1 MHIATVSLRN
11 FRCFDWNN
19 PALLEFHDGLTALIG
34 PNNAGKSAALRS
46 IYELRNVW
54 SSIFSC
60 LMPHSQY
67 SARVEPIGVS
77 DVAEIANSD
86 DPTRFEIS
94 ISLNNSST
102 ENDPNYYFI
111 TYIEILYNIEN
122 RTIHPKL
129 IKGINS
135 LGNTHTLNEQ
145 TIKSANNIVGPVILY
160 ENSKFNFSALQS
172 FLDDLN
178 RARFFP
184 AFRNAINE
192 GASNYYDMPV
202 GTALV
207 STWDTWKAGNIKKS
221 KVAIGRVE
229 RKIAEL
235 LGFNSLQIN
244 ADSQGKSLDVYI
256 NGHPHKLYEIGSGVA
271 QLVITLASALVME
284 PTYILIDEPELSLH
298 PTLQLSFLTALF
310 EHCGKGLLFATH
322 SYGLARTAAE
332 KILVVQR
339 SHATRMQPLNSKN
352 INLAELLGE
361 LGYAARLEIGCECIL
376 LVEGPTD
383 VLFFQEFLRK
393 LKIDQ
398 KFVIMQLG
406 GSSLINAN
414 ISTHIAEIC
423 RIADARNIRIFIDS
437 ERKSE
442 DEPLAPD
449 RSDFVSACKQF
460 GIEVAVSERRA
471 TENYFEDNAI
481 RKALGEGYKPLE
493 PFQLLKEC
501 NKPWQKSQNWKIAR
515 ETEFVD
521 IEHTDLGKFL
531 KSLAQ

>member
-11 FRCFDWNN
+11 FRCFDWKN
-19 PALLEFHDGLTALIG
+19 PAVLEFHHGLTALIG

-46 IYELRNVW
+46 IYELRSVW
-54 SSIFSC
+54 LSIFAC
-60 LMPHSQY
+60 LMPQSQY
-67 SARVEPIGVS
+67 TARAEPIGVS
-77 DVAEIANSD
+77 DITELANSH
-86 DPTRFEIS
+86 DPTRIEIS
-94 ISLNNSST
+94 ISLTNSST
-102 ENDPNYYFI
+102 ESDPNYYFV
-111 TYIEILYNIEN
+111 TYIEISYNLES
-122 RTIHPKL
+122 RSIHPKL
-129 IKGINS
+129 IKGVNS
-135 LGNTHTLNEQ
+135 LGNIHTLNEPN
-145 TIKSANNIVGPVILY
+145 IKSANNVAGPIIVYGHVRI
-160 ENSKFNFSALQS
+160 NFAALQS
-172 FLDDLN
+172 FLNDLN
-178 RARFFP
+178 KARFFP

-207 STWDTWKAGNIKKS
+207 STWDTWKAGNVKKS

-229 RKIAEL
+229 QKIAEL

-271 QLVITLASALVME
+271 QLVMTLASALVME

-310 EHCGKGLLFATH
+310 EHCSTGLLFATH

-332 KILVVQR
+332 RILVVQR
-339 SHATRMQPLNSKN
+339 SHATTMQPLNSSN

-361 LGYAARLEIGCECIL
+361 LGYAARLEIGCERIL

-406 GSSLINAN
+406 GSSLINGN
-414 ISTHIAEIC
+414 ISTHLAEIC
-423 RIADARNIRIFIDS
+423 RIADARNIKIFIDS

-442 DEPLAPD
+442 GAPLSPE
-449 RSDFVSACKQF
+449 RENFVSACKQF

-481 RKALGEGYKPLE
+481 LKVLGGDYKSLG

-501 NKPWQKSQNWKIAR
+501 NKPWHKSQNWKIAR
-515 ETEFVD
+515 ETEFAD

-531 KSLAQ
+531 KSLTL

>member
-19 PALLEFHDGLTALIG
+19 PAILEFHYGLTALIG

-46 IYELRNVW
+46 IYELRSVW
-54 SSIFSC
+54 QSIFAC
-60 LMPHSQY
+60 LMPHAQY
-67 SARVEPIGVS
+67 SARAEPTGVS
-77 DVAEIANSD
+77 DITELANSD
-86 DPTRFEIS
+86 DPTRIEIS
-94 ISLNNSST
+94 ISLNNSPT
-102 ENDPNYYFI
+102 DNNPNHYHI
-111 TYIEILYNIEN
+111 THIEVLYDLEN
-122 RTIHPKL
+122 RSITPKL
-129 IKGINS
+129 IKGKNIS
-135 LGNTHTLNEQ
+135 GSTHTLNEQ
-145 TIKSANNIVGPVILY
+145 TIKSANQISGSIITY
-160 ENSKFNFSALQS
+160 SRITMNFSALVS
-172 FLDDLN
+172 FLNDLS

-207 STWDTWKAGNIKKS
+207 STWDTWKAGNVKKS

-244 ADSQGKSLDVYI
+244 ADSQRKSLDVYI

-271 QLVITLASALVME
+271 QLVMTLASALVME

-298 PTLQLSFLTALF
+298 PTLQLSFLAALF
-310 EHCGKGLLFATH
+310 EYCSKGLLFATH

-332 KILVVQR
+332 RILVVQR
-339 SHATRMQPLNSKN
+339 SHATKMQPLNSN
-352 INLAELLGE
+352 SINLAELLGE
-361 LGYAARLEIGCECIL
+361 LGYAARLEIGCERIL

-398 KFVIMQLG
+398 KYVIMQLG
-406 GSSLINAN
+406 GSSLINGN
-414 ISTHIAEIC
+414 ISTHLSEIC
-423 RIADARNIRIFIDS
+423 RISDAKNIKIFIDS
-437 ERKSE
+437 ERKSAS
-442 DEPLAPD
+442 EPLSPE
-449 RSDFVSACKQF
+449 RENFVSACKQF

-471 TENYFEDNAI
+471 TENYFEENAI
-481 RKALGEGYKPLE
+481 RKALGGDYKPLE

-501 NKPWQKSQNWKIAR
+501 SKPWHKSQNWKIAR
-515 ETEFVD
+515 ETEFAD
-521 IEHTDLGKFL
+521 IESTDLGKFL
-531 KSLAQ
+531 RSLEQ